1 MAQEYGENDLLNAVI
16 EMRTNDVFGDTS
28 VRTEPEAHYNYY
40 GSRGVADLLIEETYG
55 QNHTDYTVCE
65 FKSAAALDHVTGA
78 NEIIRQFNRMRQYFF
93 KDDDRDCGAYHDFV
107 LSFTPAPDT
116 LAHLSKNAAAYRQVL
131 NANVGVAGWKQ
142 DSPGTMVSMRFPDP
156 TGCPPLVVNDDKHVP
171 YSFDEPDSVR
181 QYLQTMSDDWADKY
195 LNVLFSED

>member
-1 MAQEYGENDLLNAVI
+1 MSDNYTEDDLLSAVI
-16 EMRTNDVFGDTS
+16 EWETNQPFGDEE

-40 GSRGVADLLIEETYG
+40 GSRGVADLLVETIWG
-55 QNHTDYTVCE
+55 QNHSNYKVCE

-107 LSFTPAPDT
+107 LSFTPSPEI
-116 LAHLSKNAAAYRQVL
+116 LAHLSENAAAYRQASK
-131 NANVGVAGWKQ
+131 ANVGVAGWKQ

>member
-16 EMRTNDVFGDTS
+16 EMRTNQAFGDTS
-28 VRTEPEAHYNYY
+28 IRTEPEAHYNYY
-40 GSRGVADLLIEETYG
+40 GSRGVADLLIEESYG
-55 QNHTDYTVCE
+55 QNRTDYTVCE

-93 KDDDRDCGAYHDFV
+93 KDNDRDRGAGHAFV
-107 LSFTPAPDT
+107 LSFTPSAKT
-116 LAHLSKNAAAYRQVL
+116 LDHLAENAAAYRQASK
-131 NANVGVAGWKQ
+131 ANVGVAGWKQ

-171 YSFDEPDSVR
+171 YSFDKPNTIR
-181 QYLQTMSDDWADKY
+181 QYLEDMSEGWADKY
-195 LNVLFSED
+195 LKSLF